1 MVAQDII
8 AVAVE
13 TENRSKS
20 KLLSSIFGVEKVAGA
35 LISMLAGISENRQGI
50 LLQTR
55 YAQNDLEMQHSHLR

>member
-1 MVAQDII
+1 M
-8 AVAVE
+8 
-13 TENRSKS
+13 S
-20 KLLSSIFGVEKVAGA
+20 LLS

>member
-35 LISMLAGISENRQGI
+35 PHNDTF
-50 LLQTR
+50 LQ
-55 YAQNDLEMQHSHLR
+55 DG